1 MFQSAVD
8 FFRTMGETAL
18 YKFPL
23 VKLMNTM
30 GIALQVED
38 NSHGKKE
45 KSWFLGLAPEL
56 PRGRV
61 EIVFDDTPDHEV

>member
-1 MFQSAVD
+1 
-8 FFRTMGETAL
+8 
-18 YKFPL
+18 
-23 VKLMNTM
+23 MNTM

-56 PRGRV
+56 PRGKV